1 MVKPLLTTVCLFFC
15 LGQSFSQSDLL
26 VMKQKNQVIQTW
38 IPGSVINF
46 QFSNKQWIEGIIKT
60 IRNDSILM
68 EQIVVRTIP
77 DAFGFPRIDTA
88 KLGLLKLHVNEIYGM
103 PRRNFGG
110 DIFSNGALFQLGS
123 GAYIFLNIFNSLI
136 HNEQV
141 FSSVNLTRLG
151 IAGGVFVIGSLLS
164 ASHKTY
170 IVIGKKYHMQ
180 TIHTQ

>member
-1 MVKPLLTTVCLFFC
+1 
-15 LGQSFSQSDLL
+15 
-26 VMKQKNQVIQTW
+26 MKQKNQVIQTW

-60 IRNDSILM
+60 VRNDSILM
-68 EQIVVRTIP
+68 EQIVVRTVP
-77 DAFGFPRIDTA
+77 DAFGFPKIDTA
-88 KLGLLKLHVNEIYGM
+88 KLGLLKLHVSEIYGM
-103 PRRNFGG
+103 PKRNFGG
-110 DIFSNGALFQLGS
+110 GIFSNGILFQLGS

-151 IAGGVFVIGSLLS
+151 IAGGVFIVGSLLR

-170 IVIGKKYHMQ
+170 IVMGKKYTMA
-180 TIHTQ
+180 TIHTAIEKTKQ

>member
-1 MVKPLLTTVCLFFC
+1 
-15 LGQSFSQSDLL
+15 
-26 VMKQKNQVIQTW
+26 MKQKNQVIQTW

-60 IRNDSILM
+60 VRNDSILM
-68 EQIVVRTIP
+68 EQIVLRTVP
-77 DAFGFPRIDTA
+77 DAFGFPKIDTA

-103 PRRNFGG
+103 PKRNFGSG
-110 DIFSNGALFQLGS
+110 IFSNGILFQLGS

-136 HNEQV
+136 QNDPV

-151 IAGGVFVIGSLLS
+151 IAGGVFVIGSLLR

-170 IVIGKKYHMQ
+170 IVMGKKYTMAS
-180 TIHTQ
+180 IHTAIETPKQ

>member
-1 MVKPLLTTVCLFFC
+1 MKPLLTAVLLLFC
-15 LGQSFSQSDLL
+15 ITHSFSQSDLL

-38 IPGSVINF
+38 IPGSVIDF
-46 QFSNKQWIEGIIKT
+46 QFSNKQWIEGIIK
-60 IRNDSILM
+60 IVRHDSILM
-68 EQIVVRTIP
+68 EQIIVRTIP
-77 DAFGFPRIDTA
+77 DAFGFPKIDTA
-88 KLGLLKLHVNEIYGM
+88 KMGLLKLHVNEIYGM
-103 PRRNFGG
+103 PKRDFGG
-110 DIFSNGALFQLGS
+110 GIFSNGILFQLGS
-123 GAYIFLNIFNSLI
+123 GAYIFLNLFNSLI

-151 IAGGVFVIGSLLS
+151 IAGGVFVVGSLLR